1 MRNLIPSSDKSELGN
16 IPFHATFA
24 HSAQR
29 PLKINFGIDR
39 RFYLIVY
46 TVLCLILYSKK

>member
-24 HSAQR
+24 HSAQQT
-29 PLKINFGIDR
+29 LELTGVFTT
-39 RFYLIVY
+39 LY
-46 TVLCLILYSKK
+46 TQYYV